1 MVARAP
7 CAYADGM
14 CVAYPGQVLEVAN
27 HMALVETDR
36 RKQRASLVLV
46 PEVVVGDW
54 VIVASG
60 AVLRIVDPDEATE
73 IRALLDQAQE
83 QEDG

>member
-1 MVARAP
+1 MLV
-7 CAYADGM
+7 GM

-27 HMALVETDR
+27 DMALVETDR
-36 RKQRASLVLV
+36 RRQRASLVLV
-46 PEVVVGDW
+46 PEVAVGDW

-60 AVLRIVDPDEATE
+60 AVLSILDPDEATE
-73 IRALLDQAQE
+73 IRALLDQAQQ